1 MKKIRPPLED
11 VLDSKFFEKIR
22 PRLEGVLF
30 WGEGGAHFFDGGG
43 VYFLA
48 VLFKAYTLG
57 CCGFRVF
64 LKIIRPPLEG
74 VFGFKV
80 LFFK

>member
-43 VYFLA
+43 CIFFGGPVQGLHSW
-48 VLFKAYTLG
+48 VLWIQSFFEDYKASPRG
-57 CCGFRVF
+57 CFWIQSF
-64 LKIIRPPLEG
+64 I
-74 VFGFKV
+74 F
-80 LFFK
+80 

>member
-43 VYFLA
+43 AVYIFWRSCSRP
-48 VLFKAYTLG
+48 TL
-57 CCGFRVF
+57 
-64 LKIIRPPLEG
+64 LG
-74 VFGFKV
+74 VV
-80 LFFK
+80 DSEFF